1 LGYSPPRR
9 GGECCGINKSREAT
23 EEAADGVVSSAKCL
37 GLKGFA
43 EPTTPAA
50 PISER
55 IHFIDG
61 ASTPPLRGGEY
72 SAAFLSIANSFT
84 PSMTAG
90 DVAGCCSVGGH
101 RPPLPFFRYQ
111 YESVWKAAID
121 ARRHAGALCDLQEFV
136 RPECAQYGPRPIVL
150 HHC

>member
-1 LGYSPPRR
+1 LSSGYSPPRR
-9 GGECCGINKSREAT
+9 GGEGCGINKSREAT

-37 GLKGFA
+37 GLNSFA
-43 EPTTPAA
+43 ELTTPAA

-84 PSMTAG
+84 PSMTADSAATCDIALLFVQSSCVQPRLEGKDQPPREG
-90 DVAGCCSVGGH
+90 DFPGFGGLVPF
-101 RPPLPFFRYQ
+101 PPR
-111 YESVWKAAID
+111 
-121 ARRHAGALCDLQEFV
+121 
-136 RPECAQYGPRPIVL
+136 
-150 HHC
+150 